1 MLPEL
6 FKQEQAGLARPNG
19 DSYKI
24 GVAGLATKI
33 ILGSGEALSASFYLR
48 LSSMSGP
55 GRETL
60 GERLNDPATRFL
72 PCKVDNQIELVNLD
86 MISHVLVH
94 SPLPEVSFREQLGA
108 IRRRAK
114 VYMQAGLAL
123 DGDFLHILPDPRSR
137 LSDLL
142 NLTDERF
149 LLFLTR
155 AAHMYV
161 NRTQIVRVMP

>member
-1 MLPEL
+1 MLQEL
-6 FKQEQAGLARPNG
+6 VREERSGRPAPNAE
-19 DSYKI
+19 SYRI
-24 GVAGLATKI
+24 GVAGLAAKI
-33 ILGSGEALSASFYLR
+33 ILENGESLSASFYLR

-72 PCKVDNQIELVNLD
+72 PCKVDGQIELVNLAR
-86 MISHVLVH
+86 ISHVLAH
-94 SPLPEVSFREQLGA
+94 NPLPEVSLREQMGA
-108 IRRRAK
+108 MRRRAK
-114 VYMQAGLAL
+114 VHMHAGLVL
-123 DGDFLHILPDPRSR
+123 EGDFLHILPDPRSR

-142 NLTDERF
+142 NLSDERF

-161 NRTQIVRVMP
+161 NRTQIVRVVP